1 MSINRGMNGD
11 VAYTHTYTHTQH
23 THEHTRV
30 CTHACTHMHTPI
42 YTHAHTQTHT
52 HTHMHTHA
60 HIHTRAQTHLHTR
73 TMKYYSAIKKNVI
86 MSFTATWMG
95 LEMIILSEVSQKE
108 KDTYTIWYYLY
119 AESKIY
125 KRTCL

>member
-1 MSINRGMNGD
+1 MDEDGD
-11 VAYTHTYTHTQH
+11 DDDHIYTHTQNGILLSH
-23 THEHTRV
+23 
-30 CTHACTHMHTPI
+30 
-42 YTHAHTQTHT
+42 
-52 HTHMHTHA
+52 
-60 HIHTRAQTHLHTR
+60 
-73 TMKYYSAIKKNVI
+73 KKKNEG
-86 MSFTATWMG
+86 MPLAATWMG